1 MKHNL
6 LTVLKNLENTK
17 ANNFLNNK
25 DSEIVS
31 TYETFITNEINFWNS
46 YELPTEVKE
55 YVVLNSA
62 NYEMTKFMDIYKS
75 SEKASERGE
84 GHFGTSVSDE
94 IKSYKSSHLEDKIY

>member
-1 MKHNL
+1 MKGKNL
-6 LTVLKNLENTK
+6 LNVLKDLENTK

-62 NYEMTKFMDIYKS
+62 NYEMTKFMSIYNTAEKQ
-75 SEKASERGE
+75 SEKGE
-84 GHFGTSVSDE
+84 GSLVRLASDE
-94 IKSYKSSHLEDKIY
+94 IKSYKENLKKR